1 MEALKFAE
9 EWYSDRKPGY
19 KNNMRIN
26 NMATQIQRY
35 FVQRERIPNIKD
47 TKMIDELI
55 TILENNLKTSL
66 ENDDNSFSHSNVQ
79 YNLGLK
85 DAIVNAK
92 RIRGNHKGLSVS
104 LEVVDFPSENG
115 WYFNYTYGKP
125 ETFKPVK
132 VNDDNTVSINGFDD
146 DYLLEDYIDDCSDG
160 MMIWIKITHNIPS
173 ISNNIP
179 NKSGVY
185 WVYRTGF
192 KNEAMIV
199 EFDKDAQ
206 TYKSIGDNMVYP
218 VSPLKGKIWVEVNKV
233 DGEDNE
239 Q

>member
-66 ENDDNSFSHSNVQ
+66 DNDDNSSGYGDAQHRM
-79 YNLGLK
+79 GLRNALYLAKQVK
-85 DAIVNAK
+85 DNNK
-92 RIRGNHKGLSVS
+92 ESVS
-104 LEVVDFPSENG
+104 VNLEVVDFPSTNG
-115 WYFNYTYGKP
+115 WYFNYTYGEP

-132 VNDDNTVSINGFDD
+132 VNDDDTVSINGFDD

-173 ISNNIP
+173 TSNNIP

-192 KNEAMIV
+192 KKEAMIV
-199 EFDKDAQ
+199 EFDKDTQ

-218 VSPLKGKIWVEVNKV
+218 VSPLKGKIWEEVNKV
-233 DGEDNE
+233 NGEDNE
-239 Q
+239 